1 MVFWTRKYNVFDIDR
16 PERLT
21 KENDNA
27 ALVNAYIAS
36 RAQFKSIIWAL
47 RWKKSFGMMR
57 KRKQTERGNPP
68 Q

>member
-1 MVFWTRKYNVFDIDR
+1 MFDIDR

-36 RAQFKSIIWAL
+36 SAQFKSIIWAL
-47 RWKKSFGMMR
+47 RWKEKALG
-57 KRKQTERGNPP
+57 
-68 Q
+68 

>member
-1 MVFWTRKYNVFDIDR
+1 MFDIDR

-36 RAQFKSIIWAL
+36 SAQFKSIIWAL
-47 RWKKSFGMMR
+47 RWKKSFWDDE
-57 KRKQTERGNPP
+57 KT
-68 Q
+68 

>member
-47 RWKKSFGMMR
+47 RWKK
-57 KRKQTERGNPP
+57 KLWDDEKT
-68 Q
+68 

>member
-1 MVFWTRKYNVFDIDR
+1 MFDIDR

-36 RAQFKSIIWAL
+36 SAQFKSIIWAL
-47 RWKKSFGMMR
+47 RWKK
-57 KRKQTERGNPP
+57 KLWDDEKT
-68 Q
+68 